1 MTKSTA
7 ELDKIGKS
15 ALKTFGSLSLLVYAT
30 ALGYCYFTAN
40 YFAFGLMGSA
50 MVAIAVLLV
59 VTYKSM

>member
-15 ALKTFGSLSLLVYAT
+15 AFKTFGFLSLLLYST

-40 YFAFGLMGSA
+40 YFAFGIMA
-50 MVAIAVLLV
+50 TVMVALATLLV
-59 VTYKSM
+59 VIYKSM